1 MRRSTSSSTA
11 FTGGGI
17 NGGGLGESAGAAS
30 ERRDL
35 SVGTDVTLTDRARR
49 RTRLI
54 DEDSGSLRRVV
65 RRDDPIVAAAA
76 SRRR

>member
-11 FTGGGI
+11 FTSGGI

-35 SVGTDVTLTDRARR
+35 SVGADVTLT
-49 RTRLI
+49 
-54 DEDSGSLRRVV
+54 SLTE
-65 RRDDPIVAAAA
+65 RDDELD
-76 SRRR
+76 